1 MVKLTR
7 TYRRLVRDT
16 TINDLTLLS
25 TDYLNHFNELTMMVE
40 MAADMPEML
49 EEALAWRF
57 KSYQAHFADSV
68 FQHKDLAV
76 WAYEN
81 APDAYRGPLDR
92 CTAVLKGRVEAALPQ
107 LEALHAAGDDAAMT
121 QAARTLA
128 RDLARVSD
136 AMSAIINGA
145 VEPEAADALA
155 AAAEADQSDTRA
167 ASPARGERV
176 LGQSDIDKLFD

>member
-49 EEALAWRF
+49 EDALAWRF

-76 WAYEN
+76 WAYEQ

-92 CTAVLKGRVEAALPQ
+92 CTAVLKARIEAALPQ
-107 LEALHAAGDDAAMT
+107 LQALHEAGDDAAMG
-121 QAARTLA
+121 AGARALA
-128 RDLARVSD
+128 RDLARISD

-145 VEPEAADALA
+145 VEPEEAAALA
-155 AAAEADQSDTRA
+155 AAAEADQPEA
-167 ASPARGERV
+167 AAPSSPRERV